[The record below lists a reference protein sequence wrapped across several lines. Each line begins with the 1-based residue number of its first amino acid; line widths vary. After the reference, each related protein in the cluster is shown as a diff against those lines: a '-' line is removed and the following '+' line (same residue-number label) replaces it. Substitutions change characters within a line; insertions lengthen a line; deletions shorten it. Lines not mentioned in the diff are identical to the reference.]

1 MFKDTLVKWN
11 EVHVPTSFLAKTD
24 PEHLFMARPTL
35 SGKKTRVTVRGSFL
49 EFKMLDDGWGNT
61 WHPGIPETKIKT
73 KNKYHI

>member
-49 EFKMLDDGWGNT
+49 EFKMLDWATLGLGT
-61 WHPGIPETKIKT
+61 LGFLRQR
-73 KNKYHI
+73 